1 MRIYAIALF
10 ATLAGGALMAQT
22 APPETTISNG
32 QITAKL
38 YLPDAANGY
47 YRGTRFDWSGVIS
60 SLKFGGHDFYGPWF
74 TQQDSSVRDFVYK
87 DSDIVVSSESGSMG
101 PADEFQTPLGFDA
114 AAPGGK
120 FIKIGVGVLRRGDAT
135 PYSAYKKY
143 EIVSPGKWSIRRHGD
158 SVEFTQELKDAD
170 TGYGYTYTKTV
181 RLTKGKPEMV
191 ISHSLKN
198 TGSKAI
204 ESKLYN
210 HNFLTLDQAGT
221 PAGYS
226 LTFPFDVK
234 TSRPPNAQLASV
246 SGRSISYLKTLQDR
260 ETVAMPVEGFGTD
273 AKDYDIRVENP
284 KAGVGMRIVGD
295 KPLASMA
302 LWSIRSVMAIEPFV
316 AISVEPGKEMT
327 WSYTYTYYALP
338 K

>member
-1 MRIYAIALF
+1 MRIDAIALL
-10 ATLAGGALMAQT
+10 ATLAGGILMAQG
-22 APPETTISNG
+22 APPEATITNG
-32 QITAKL
+32 PITAKL
-38 YLPDAANGY
+38 YLPDASNGF

-60 SLKFGGHDFYGPWF
+60 SLKFDGHDFYGPWF
-74 TQQDSSVRDFVYK
+74 TKQDSSVRDFVYK
-87 DSDIVVSSESGSMG
+87 DPDIVVSSESGSMG
-101 PADEFQTPLGFDA
+101 PADEFQTPLGFDT

-120 FIKIGVGVLRRGDAT
+120 FIKIGVGVLRRSDGT

-143 EIVSPGKWSIRRHGD
+143 EIVSPGTWTVRKHGD
-158 SVEFTQELKDAD
+158 SVEFTQVLKDAD
-170 TGYGYTYTKTV
+170 TGYGYRYTKTV

-191 ISHSLKN
+191 IAHVLRN
-198 TGSKAI
+198 TGSKPI
-204 ESKLYN
+204 ESKLYD

-221 PAGYS
+221 SAGYS

-234 TSRPPNAQLASV
+234 TSRPPNSQMASV
-246 SGRSISYLKTLQDR
+246 SGKRITYLKTLQDH

-273 AKDYDIRVENP
+273 AKDYDIRVEDP
-284 KAGVGMRIVGD
+284 KAGVGLHIVGD

-316 AISVEPGKEMT
+316 AISVQPGKEMS
-327 WSYTYTYYALP
+327 WSYTYTYYALS